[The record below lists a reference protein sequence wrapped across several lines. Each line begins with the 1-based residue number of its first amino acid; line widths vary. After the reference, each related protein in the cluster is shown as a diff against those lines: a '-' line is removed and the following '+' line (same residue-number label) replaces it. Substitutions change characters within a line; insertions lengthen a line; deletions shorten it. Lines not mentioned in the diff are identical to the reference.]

1 MRDKGLS
8 LVDPSSVIPHPS
20 SLIPHPSS
28 FSHGHTTRVLGGG
41 PGGYAAAFLA
51 ADLGMQVTLVD
62 LESRLGG
69 TCLLRGCIP
78 SKALLHVAKAM
89 AEATHLAEW
98 GVSFPKPAIDLA
110 AMRARKEKVIA
121 TLTGGLKQI
130 AAKRNVNVDPGQ
142 GPFRGLADAAA
153 AAASAT
159 PRWPTTGSRF
169 ENCIVASGSRPYAD
183 SGLRPAHA
191 AGDGLHRRAGTARRA
206 RVAAGGRRR
215 LHRPGNGDGL
225 CRPGHAAS
233 SVVELTDGLLP
244 GADRDLVRPLH
255 KKLSKDF
262 ADNLCWARRSSPWST
277 RARRS
282 KSPSR
287 ATSTARSSSS
297 AACWFRVGRRPNSDG
312 LGLEKTKVQIDKQ
325 GFIAVDPQRR
335 TAEPHILGHRRRGR
349 PADAGPQGDPR
360 GQDGRRG
367 HRRPARS
374 AFEPRAI
381 PAVVFTDPEIA
392 WAGLTETEAKR
403 QGRTV
408 EVAQF
413 PWAASGRAQSV
424 GRTEGLTKWLI
435 DPASAARLGL
445 RHRRRR
451 RRRPDRRGR
460 AGHRDGRL
468 PSADVTETIHPHP
481 TLSETLGFA
490 AEVFFG
496 TATDLYRP
504 RKR

>member
-1 MRDKGLS
+1 MDTQLA
-8 LVDPSSVIPHPS
+8 
-20 SLIPHPSS
+20 
-28 FSHGHTTRVLGGG
+28 VLGGG

-62 LESRLGG
+62 LEPRLGG

-89 AEATHLAEW
+89 SEASHLAEW
-98 GVSFPKPAIDLA
+98 GVSFPKPAIDLN

-130 AAKRNVNVDPGQ
+130 AAKRKVKLVQAKASFEDGRTLRLQAVGNAP
-142 GPFRGLADAAA
+142 LADD
-153 AAASAT
+153 
-159 PRWPTTGSRF
+159 RIRF
-169 ENCIVASGSRPYAD
+169 ENCILASGSRPSRIPAFDLPTPRVMDSTAALELADVPESLLVVGGGYIGLEMGTVYAA
-183 SGLRPAHA
+183 L
-191 AGDGLHRRAGTARRA
+191 GT
-206 RVAAGGRRR
+206 RV
-215 LHRPGNGDGL
+215 
-225 CRPGHAAS
+225 

-262 ADNLCWARRSSPWST
+262 AEIMLGVKVVSLVEKGQAIEVTFEGNVDR
-277 RARRS
+277 
-282 KSPSR
+282 KVQQFSR
-287 ATSTARSSSS
+287 VLVS
-297 AACWFRVGRRPNSDG
+297 VGRRPNSDG
-312 LGLEKTKVQIDKQ
+312 LGLEKTKVQVDKQ
-325 GFIAVDPQRR
+325 GFVTVDAQRR
-335 TAEPHILGHRRRGR
+335 TAEPHIWAIGDVAGQPMLAHKATHEGKTAVEAIAGR
-349 PADAGPQGDPR
+349 KV
-360 GQDGRRG
+360 
-367 HRRPARS
+367 

-392 WAGLTETEAKR
+392 WAGLTETEAKA

-435 DPASAARLGL
+435 DPASQRVLGC
-445 RHRRRR
+445 
-451 RRRPDRRGR
+451 GIVG
-460 AGHRDGRL
+460 AGAGEL
-468 PSADVTETIHPHP
+468 IAEAVLAIEMGASVADVTESIHPHP

-504 RKR
+504 RKG